1 MNVDY
6 LRLFNSMAYLV
17 YFFFKRVVT
26 CMIKIVIKIHIIFY
40 RKYKCVESTFEIV
53 YDKVKI
59 VLTVVVYFKRLK
71 CYYMHCIFP
80 LFAEC
85 MVLKN
90 IGKFCDII
98 D

>member
-1 MNVDY
+1 MNADY
-6 LRLFNSMAYLV
+6 LRWFNSMAYLV

-59 VLTVVVYFKRLK
+59 VLTVVVYFERLK
-71 CYYMHCIFP
+71 C
-80 LFAEC
+80 
-85 MVLKN
+85 
-90 IGKFCDII
+90 D
-98 D
+98 

>member
-17 YFFFKRVVT
+17 YLFFKRVVT
-26 CMIKIVIKIHIIFY
+26 CMIKIVIKIHFFY

-59 VLTVVVYFKRLK
+59 VLTVVVYFERLK
-71 CYYMHCIFP
+71 C
-80 LFAEC
+80 
-85 MVLKN
+85 
-90 IGKFCDII
+90 D
-98 D
+98 

>member
-1 MNVDY
+1 
-6 LRLFNSMAYLV
+6 
-17 YFFFKRVVT
+17 
-26 CMIKIVIKIHIIFY
+26 MIKIVIKIHIFY

-59 VLTVVVYFKRLK
+59 VLTVVVNFERLK
-71 CYYMHCIFP
+71 CDLMHCIFP

>member
-26 CMIKIVIKIHIIFY
+26 CMIKIVIKIH
-40 RKYKCVESTFEIV
+40 KCVESTFEIV

-59 VLTVVVYFKRLK
+59 VLTVVVYFERLK
-71 CYYMHCIFP
+71 C
-80 LFAEC
+80 
-85 MVLKN
+85 
-90 IGKFCDII
+90 D
-98 D
+98 

>member
-26 CMIKIVIKIHIIFY
+26 CMIKIVIKIHIFY

-53 YDKVKI
+53 NDKVKI
-59 VLTVVVYFKRLK
+59 VLTVVGYFERLK
-71 CYYMHCIFP
+71 CIVSFLCSLNAWF
-80 LFAEC
+80 
-85 MVLKN
+85 
-90 IGKFCDII
+90 
-98 D
+98 

>member
-17 YFFFKRVVT
+17 YFVFKRVVT
-26 CMIKIVIKIHIIFY
+26 CMIKIVIKIQIFY

-59 VLTVVVYFKRLK
+59 VLTVVVYFERLK
-71 CYYMHCIFP
+71 C
-80 LFAEC
+80 
-85 MVLKN
+85 
-90 IGKFCDII
+90 D
-98 D
+98 